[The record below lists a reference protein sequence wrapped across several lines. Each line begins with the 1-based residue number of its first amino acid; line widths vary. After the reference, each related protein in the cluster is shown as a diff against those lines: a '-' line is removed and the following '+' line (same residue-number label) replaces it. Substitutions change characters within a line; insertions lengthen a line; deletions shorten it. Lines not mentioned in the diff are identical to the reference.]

1 MWLSRKTDLQVYFTV
16 NVGLHFVQHQPTIF
30 SPTYEIIFPVIAVAL
45 EAVVTGRSLS
55 PYSLFFILPLA
66 GGIYQLIKPSRE
78 NPKIISVKQGAN

>member
-30 SPTYEIIFPVIAVAL
+30 SPTYEM

-55 PYSLFFILPLA
+55 PYSLLFILPLA
-66 GGIYQLIKPSRE
+66 GGIYQLIRPKRE
-78 NPKIISVKQGAN
+78 NLKTISVKQGAN